1 MKNLF
6 FFLIAGTGVFSAQ
19 NTEIKPFKIDSLKTF
34 YQQRPLFYNSPYY
47 NSPYISKPDSAIANL
62 YKMPVYIPNNVN
74 LYSALKVN
82 SVDTSKYKMPNALEP
97 VLKKEIASK

>member
-19 NTEIKPFKIDSLKTF
+19 NTEIKPLKIDSLKTF

-47 NSPYISKPDSAIANL
+47 NPPYISKPDSAIANL
-62 YKMPVYIPNNVN
+62 YKMPVYVPNNVN

>member
-6 FFLIAGTGVFSAQ
+6 FFLIAGIGVFYAQ
-19 NTEIKPFKIDSLKTF
+19 NTEIKPLKTDSLKTF
-34 YQQRPLFYNSPYY
+34 YQQRPLFYNSL
-47 NSPYISKPDSAIANL
+47 YISKPDSAIANL
-62 YKMPVYIPNNVN
+62 YKMPVYVPNNVN